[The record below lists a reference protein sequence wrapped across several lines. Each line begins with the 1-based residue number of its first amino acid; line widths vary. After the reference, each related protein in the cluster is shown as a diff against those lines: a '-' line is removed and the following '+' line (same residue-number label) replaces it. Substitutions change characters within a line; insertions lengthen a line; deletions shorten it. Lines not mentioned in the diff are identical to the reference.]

1 MKLSFD
7 WLGDYVDLTGISPQE
22 LAEKLTMG
30 AFEVEEVTVFGPDL
44 VGPIVVGEIMEIH
57 PHPNAD
63 KIRLTKTRIKDGE
76 EPLDIVCGAQNIEVG
91 MRVPVALPGAKVI
104 NRKDGTA
111 LAIKASAIRGV
122 HSNGML
128 CSPPELGIDMGEG
141 TSEGILVLNAN
152 GKTPALGE
160 DIKTVLGLK
169 TDYILHVEP
178 RSNRGDAL
186 SVQGLAREVAAL
198 FNRPLKSPTWSEAEL
213 IEKST
218 AAQPVIWLEDNSS
231 SAEQADCPFFSLQAI
246 DNIKIGPAPSFIAR
260 RLEAMGVRPV
270 NNVVDITNYVMHE
283 LGQPLHAYDRA
294 KLQHPAM
301 GVRRA
306 RAGEKL
312 VTLDGRERLLNEEM
326 LVIVDGDSS
335 AAAGGQVQIVGVAGV
350 MGGKDSEVSDSTTT
364 LLLEAACFSQAV
376 VRRGSRLLGLSSD
389 ASLRFERGVDAA
401 SVLNASRRAA
411 YLIGK
416 YCTTSGL
423 QASTLAVDGSDK
435 VEPVKVALR
444 SSQIKRLLGIHVDD
458 AAVKSLLTPLGFF
471 VEGAGENLSVA
482 VPSFR
487 QSDVKREA
495 DLIEEICR
503 LNGYD
508 KIPSTMPSATFALVA
523 PDNTLNL
530 VRSTLAAQGLSEAWL
545 SSLVPADNPG
555 QCPDRLV
562 SVLNPLSKDH
572 QAMRQN
578 LAPGLLQAAAYN
590 QDRGAKSVWLFESG
604 RVYLKNEAF
613 TSANTGVKETLRV
626 GGIIC
631 GEKFKAI
638 AGGQKTNMPV
648 DYFLAKGLVE
658 NIFESLGIDLSRIQF
673 INCEANAAVTHYFP
687 WLHPY
692 RCALVSLNRPA
703 RPVKPSADSVQV
715 AIPSPWDSNINLGY
729 IGQVHPKTRDQL
741 GLRQDAFMFEL
752 DLEKIQNERKAK
764 KFSEIATSPSIV
776 RDLTADF
783 DKNKKVASHQETTNL
798 IAKKAGPHMRQI
810 ELVSIFESDK
820 EPDKMS
826 ISYRLTFQHASETLT
841 SEEIDRVM
849 AGLRDSMTADL
860 GASFR
865 V

>member
-44 VGPIVVGEIMEIH
+44 VGPIVVGEILEIH

-63 KIRLTKTRIKDGE
+63 KIRLTKTRIEEGA
-76 EPLDIVCGAQNIEVG
+76 EPLEIVCGAQNIEVG
-91 MRVPVALPGAKVI
+91 MRVPVALPGARVI
-104 NRKDGTA
+104 NRKDGTP
-111 LAIKASAIRGV
+111 LPIKASAIRGV

-152 GKTPALGE
+152 GKTPALGQ
-160 DIKTVLGLK
+160 DIKEVLGIK

-198 FNRPLKSPTWSEAEL
+198 FNRPLKAPLWSMDEL
-213 IEKST
+213 T
-218 AAQPVIWLEDNSS
+218 TPAASKTPPAIWLEGEDNS
-231 SAEQADCPFFSLQAI
+231 DCPFFSLQEI
-246 DNIKIGPAPSFIAR
+246 NNVKIGPAPAFIAR
-260 RLEAMGVRPV
+260 RLEAIGLRPV

-283 LGQPLHAYDRA
+283 LGQPLHAYDKD
-294 KLQHPAM
+294 KLKHPAM

-306 RAGEKL
+306 RAGEQI
-312 VTLDGRERLLNEEM
+312 VTLDGRERALTEEM
-326 LVIVDGDSS
+326 LVIVDGPDAQAKAGEG
-335 AAAGGQVQIVGVAGV
+335 AAHIVGVAGI
-350 MGGKDSEVSDSTTT
+350 MGGKDSEVSDSTQN
-364 LLLEAACFSQAV
+364 LMLEAACFSQAV

-401 SVLNASRRAA
+401 SVLNASCRAA

-416 YCTTSGL
+416 YCTTSGT
-423 QASTLAVDGSDK
+423 QAASLGVCGSDK
-435 VEPVKVALR
+435 VAPVQVPLR
-444 SSQIKRLLGIHVDD
+444 SSQIKRLLGLHIED
-458 AAVKSLLTPLGFF
+458 ALVKDLLTPLGFS
-471 VEGAGENLSVA
+471 VEGAGENMSVA

-487 QSDVKREA
+487 QSDVKREI
-495 DLIEEICR
+495 DLIEEVCR

-508 KIPSTMPSATFALVA
+508 KIASAMPSATFALVA
-523 PDNTLNL
+523 PDDTLNL
-530 VRSTLAAQGLSEAWL
+530 VRSTLRAQGLSEAWL
-545 SSLVPADNPG
+545 SSLVPADTAG
-555 QCPDRLV
+555 LSDGHLV

-572 QAMRQN
+572 QALRQS
-578 LAPGLLQAAAYN
+578 LAPGLLQACAYN
-590 QDRGAKSVWLFESG
+590 QDRGAKAVWLFESG
-604 RVYLKNEAF
+604 RVYLKGEGD
-613 TSANTGVKETLRV
+613 THGTGVKENLRLA
-626 GGIIC
+626 GIVC

-638 AGGQKTNMPV
+638 AAGQKSNVPV

-658 NIFESLGIDLSRIQF
+658 NIFSCLGIDLSRIQF
-673 INCEANAAVTHYFP
+673 LPVASGDGGDDAAQTYLP

-692 RCALVSLNRPA
+692 RSALVALNRPA
-703 RPVKPSADSVQV
+703 KPNKSGQ
-715 AIPSPWDSNINLGY
+715 PQSPWDSNITLGY
-729 IGQVHPKTRDQL
+729 VGQVHPKLRDQL
-741 GLRQDAFMFEL
+741 GLRQDAFVFEL
-752 DLEKIQNERKAK
+752 DIDKIKLERKAK

-783 DKNKKVASHQETTNL
+783 DKTKKLASHQQATNL
-798 IAKKAGPHMRQI
+798 IGKKAGNYMRQL

-820 EPDKMS
+820 EPDKVS
-826 ISYRLTFQHASETLT
+826 ISYRLTFQHPSETLT
-841 SEEIDRVM
+841 SEEIDKVM
-849 AGLRDSMTADL
+849 AGLRDSMTAEL

-865 V
+865 L